1 MDANRLSRGLGWWS
15 VGLGL
20 TELTFAERF
29 CQRLGFRGRMELV
42 RAHGVREILKG
53 VGLLT
58 QRDPRPLLWG
68 RLAGD
73 AFDLCVLGVTLRRPE
88 VPLAWRLAVTLTA
101 VGLTLVDALALR
113 GLRTKQRGDVIGMDL
128 SPAPRESWRGS
139 GLAEDVGVRQ
149 SGAGAGAGNAQREQ
163 RMRDAEEQLGL
174 PGSGSR
180 DMHRV

>member
-1 MDANRLSRGLGWWS
+1 M
-15 VGLGL
+15 

-42 RAHGVREILKG
+42 RAHGVREILNG

-58 QRDPRPLLWG
+58 QRDPHPWLWG

-73 AFDLCVLGVTLRRPE
+73 AVDLCVLGVTLRRPE
-88 VPLAWRLAVTLTA
+88 VPFAWRLAGTLTA
-101 VGLTLVDALALR
+101 VGLTLVDALAVR
-113 GLRTKQRGDVIGMDL
+113 GLRTKQRSDVVGMEL

-139 GLAEDVGVRQ
+139 SLAEDVGVRP
-149 SGAGAGAGNAQREQ
+149 SGAGAEVGDGQREQ
-163 RMRDAEEQLGL
+163 RMRDAQEQLGL
-174 PGSGSR
+174 PDPDSR

>member
-20 TELTFAERF
+20 TELTLSERF
-29 CQRLGFRGRMELV
+29 CQRLGFRGRRELV

-58 QRDPRPLLWG
+58 QLDPRPWLWG

-73 AFDLCVLGVTLRRPE
+73 AVDLCVLGVTLRRPE
-88 VPLAWRLAVTLTA
+88 VPFAWRLAGTLTA
-101 VGLTLVDALALR
+101 VGLTLADAVAIR
-113 GLRTKQRGDVIGMDL
+113 GLRTKQRSDVIGMDL

-139 GLAEDVGVRQ
+139 SLAEDIGVRQ
-149 SGAGAGAGNAQREQ
+149 SGAGAEAGGAQR
-163 RMRDAEEQLGL
+163 DAS
-174 PGSGSR
+174 PT
-180 DMHRV
+180 

>member
-20 TELTFAERF
+20 TELAFAERF

-58 QRDPRPLLWG
+58 QRDPRPWLWG

-73 AFDLCVLGVTLRRPE
+73 AFDLCVLGVTLRRKE
-88 VPLAWRLAVTLTA
+88 VPFGWRLAGTLTA
-101 VGLTLVDALALR
+101 VGLTLVDALAMR
-113 GLRTKQRGDVIGMDL
+113 GLRTKQRSDVIGMDL
-128 SPAPRESWRGS
+128 SPEPRESWRGS
-139 GLAEDVGVRQ
+139 DDAP
-149 SGAGAGAGNAQREQ
+149 REQ
-163 RMRDAEEQLGL
+163 RMRDAQEQLGQ
-174 PGSGSR
+174 PR
-180 DMHRV
+180 A